1 MYWYIL
7 GLFLSECQS
16 LLPVTIG
23 WSVLPWEFYCCASL
37 SFDHLPTIAKAQVM
51 TCWWRQVGSST
62 KGSYFHAE
70 HSTISQKLQGLC
82 FQWFSEACRLQRAI
96 LHRKSSRGQKG
107 TELSWIPLKYP
118 GVQKNRRFLDVLGWE
133 LSAKSCFK
141 ISWANGDFFVCN
153 SHVLE
158 RWTHQCCVASQKR
171 GIVVAAGCILNI
183 PQRAAFK
190 IAFLR

>member
-7 GLFLSECQS
+7 GLFWSECQS

-23 WSVLPWEFYCCASL
+23 WLVLPWEFYCCASL

-96 LHRKSSRGQKG
+96 LHRNLQGAKRVLNSP
-107 TELSWIPLKYP
+107 EFPLSI
-118 GVQKNRRFLDVLGWE
+118 Q
-133 LSAKSCFK
+133 
-141 ISWANGDFFVCN
+141 
-153 SHVLE
+153 
-158 RWTHQCCVASQKR
+158 
-171 GIVVAAGCILNI
+171 
-183 PQRAAFK
+183 AFK
-190 IAFLR
+190 KTGGFWMFWVGSWVPSLVSRFHGQMEISSFATATSWSVERTSAALLLRSVVLLLQLVAFWTSHNEQHSR